1 MSAQRVVLATAASYV
16 QIAVRLGCGLL
27 TFRWLFTNFDAR
39 TFGFYVLMWSTLG
52 FLVLADFGF
61 GVAAQRIAAARKDA
75 DDAVTRAE
83 RQALLSA
90 IVWFGIAIAA
100 GLLVVALAGVAL
112 GRAWDLIAPDFV
124 TAIVIFAVGAVAIY
138 ATGVFREILRGRHLN
153 WIIHTA
159 DAIGAIAT
167 TIGIWLALQAG
178 FGLVPVV
185 AISVGVLVMVNLA
198 LVAVALREPAW
209 RLVAPRSCWRRL
221 REITAFSLYS
231 YGVTVAG
238 VVARLDHVVL
248 GSVLGLPSV
257 AIYAVGSRLMQMS
270 EQMTGQVEAALGPLV
285 PRADAQ
291 QEGTQRQAE
300 LRRLF
305 CASQR
310 WSIAIA
316 LPVLTVLAWDLEVVI
331 QVLTGVT
338 AVDATMTAIAAAL
351 LAALLVAKLTS
362 STGRWVLLMSG
373 GHRRLLQVAVAEAV
387 VRIGLGAGLA
397 WWWQSP
403 FGMAIGY
410 LIAAGLIHG
419 VVVMPLMHRHLEMT
433 GSDWWQGIWRS
444 TLGVALASGVGLGV
458 WLLLPLPAGIIH
470 LLIGSAIMLACVLPA
485 WWMWSLE
492 PAHRLVVQQ
501 WWAQRSRR
509 RS

>member
-27 TFRWLFTNFDAR
+27 TFRWLFTTFDAR

-75 DDAVTRAE
+75 DDAAARAE
-83 RQALLSA
+83 RQVLLSA
-90 IVWFGIAIAA
+90 IVWFGIAVAA
-100 GLLVVALAGVAL
+100 GLLAVTVAGVAV
-112 GRAWDLIAPDFV
+112 GHGWDLIAPDFL
-124 TAIVIFAVGAVAIY
+124 TAIVIFAVGAAAVY

-159 DAIGAIAT
+159 DAVGAIVAT
-167 TIGIWLALQAG
+167 GGIWLAIQAEA
-178 FGLVPVV
+178 GLIPVV
-185 AISVGVLVMVNLA
+185 AISVGALVVVNLA
-198 LVAVALREPAW
+198 LVGVALWEPDW
-209 RLVAPRSCWRRL
+209 RLVPPRHSWRRL
-221 REITAFSLYS
+221 REITSFSLYS

-238 VVARLDHVVL
+238 VVARLDQVVL
-248 GSVLGLPSV
+248 GGLLGLPSV

-270 EQMTGQVEAALGPLV
+270 EQVTGQVEAALGPLV

-316 LPVLTVLAWDLEVVI
+316 IPVLMVLVWDLDVVI
-331 QVLTGVT
+331 QLLTGLTV
-338 AVDATMTAIAAAL
+338 VDATMTAIAVAL

-362 STGRWVLLMSG
+362 STGRWILLMSG

-387 VRIGLGAGLA
+387 FRIGLGAGFA

-419 VVVMPLMHRHLEMT
+419 VLLMPLIHRHLGLT
-433 GSDWWQGIWRS
+433 GADWWQGIWRP
-444 TLGVALASGVGLGV
+444 TLGVATASAGGLGL
-458 WLLLPLPAGIIH
+458 WLLLPLPAGTVH
-470 LLIGSAIMLACVLPA
+470 LLVGGAVMLACVLPA
-485 WWMWSLE
+485 WWLWSLL
-492 PAHRLVVQQ
+492 PGDRLMVRQ
-501 WWAQRSRR
+501 WWTQRLSK